1 VSPDISFNFLGEP
14 MAGTEEKYVYVVR
27 ENSDKTEG
35 RGTMI
40 DVGVFDTEDEAFECN
55 RSVSGVMGH
64 PRHFGG
70 ADNDGVDHIYY
81 VERVDRPWQDQNG
94 LHVTLLKDGSRR
106 PFKPETPDTNGRN
119 PCLLWILGEVHPWY
133 FDSGWDNVRKI
144 TFNHRGSDD

>member
-1 VSPDISFNFLGEP
+1 MV
-14 MAGTEEKYVYVVR
+14 
-27 ENSDKTEG
+27 
-35 RGTMI
+35 
-40 DVGVFDTEDEAFECN
+40 N
-55 RSVSGVMGH
+55 RSRVDKRPIRTKYRPYLTALSCPAYCAKGWIAV
-64 PRHFGG
+64 